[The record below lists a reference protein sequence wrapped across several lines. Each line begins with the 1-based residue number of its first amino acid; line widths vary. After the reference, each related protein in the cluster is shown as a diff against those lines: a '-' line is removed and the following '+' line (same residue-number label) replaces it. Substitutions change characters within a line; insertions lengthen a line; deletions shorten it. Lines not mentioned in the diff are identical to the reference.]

1 MLVFKNRIPQHNPI
15 MRTHRSPF
23 FVLSFL
29 AVVAA
34 SFAPITA
41 SAQTS
46 TNLQYQV
53 ANLMEDMRL
62 LDERMRLM
70 TVQMDDMR
78 RENERMRQL
87 ITNFEADA
95 ERNLGKFATISQL
108 NEAIRVAALKLEA
121 RDDEINRKT
130 VAEVGRTIDE
140 FAKRVEKAIGGV
152 TAPKPPPQAPKVFN
166 KDGIPKTGTPYVV
179 QPGDTLSSI
188 AQKLGSRVDWIQNI
202 NEIADPRRDVQVGQ
216 TLFIPE

>member
-1 MLVFKNRIPQHNPI
+1 
-15 MRTHRSPF
+15 MRTHRFPA
-23 FVLSFL
+23 FVFTLL
-29 AVVAA
+29 AAVAA
-34 SFAPITA
+34 FFAPH
-41 SAQTS
+41 SALAQAGA
-46 TNLQYQV
+46 NIQYQV

-87 ITNFEADA
+87 ISNFEADA
-95 ERNLGKFATISQL
+95 DRNLGKFATISQL

-130 VAEVGRTIDE
+130 VAEVGKTIDE
-140 FAKRVEKAIGGV
+140 FAKRVERAIGGM
-152 TAPKPPPQAPKVFN
+152 TAPRPPTQAPKVFN
-166 KDGIPKTGTPYVV
+166 KTGIPGTGTPYVV

-188 AQKLGSRVDWIQNI
+188 AQKHGSRVDWIQNI
-202 NEIADPRRDVQVGQ
+202 NEISDPRAVQVGQ
-216 TLFIPE
+216 TLFIPQQ